1 MCSVNGISTWIGKL
15 CQWKWGGGGAI
26 FKKTQWI
33 KHWDD
38 GSEAKTTRLQ
48 QQASLDPTVKPSA
61 ASHGRKKRWGFGRQG
76 YVLITLTWQN
86 NASLVQSHWRKWRKV
101 FICLY
106 LLLAAKGLS
115 VQTWGESRRPLVGTP
130 SSKSA
135 QWVGLCADGDVAASL
150 SGTADW
156 LSRRSDHVSTLFS
169 PIIFLMTGNFLSLRV
184 GDVGNCTQLYKWQ
197 VKS

>member
-1 MCSVNGISTWIGKL
+1 MDRKVMSVKL
-15 CQWKWGGGGAI
+15 EGGWCN

-61 ASHGRKKRWGFGRQG
+61 VSHGRKKRWGFGRQG

-115 VQTWGESRRPLVGTP
+115 VQTWGKSSRPLVGTP
-130 SSKSA
+130 SSKST
-135 QWVGLCADGDVAASL
+135 QRVDLCADGDVTASFKD
-150 SGTADW
+150 GW
-156 LSRRSDHVSTLFS
+156 LTFSSVWSRLHF
-169 PIIFLMTGNFLSLRV
+169 IFPAIVWWRVISCPLWV
-184 GDVGNCTQLYKWQ
+184 GDVGKLYKWQ